1 MLLVVLGVV
10 PRDAAGLSGDEAEME
25 NQRARCECDGRAKH
39 HARSL
44 NVRTSMR
51 KQFVLAAALLMIS
64 ATLLLAHDLFLKL
77 DSYFVPPNTAVRVAV
92 LNGTFSTSEGAV
104 TADRLLDLSVVG
116 PTQRRAIPRASWK
129 PAGDTTWLSV
139 QTGAPG
145 TYVIG
150 ASLSPRQIA
159 LSGEDFNSYLKEDG
173 IPDVLDARTR
183 NGELG
188 RAVRERYQKHVKA
201 MLQVG
206 DLRSNAFEFVLGYP
220 AEIVSVTNPYF
231 LTVGDTLAVRCLV
244 DGKPVAQ
251 QLVIAGG
258 ARDTTAIPE
267 IRARTQED
275 GVARFVIRSPGKWY
289 VKFIHMVPVSGD
301 SVNYDS
307 KWATLTFQVR

>member
-1 MLLVVLGVV
+1 
-10 PRDAAGLSGDEAEME
+10 
-25 NQRARCECDGRAKH
+25 
-39 HARSL
+39 
-44 NVRTSMR
+44 
-51 KQFVLAAALLMIS
+51 MIS

-77 DSYFVPPNTAVRVAV
+77 DSYYVPPNTAVRVAV

-139 QTGAPG
+139 QTAAPG

-159 LSGEDFNSYLKEDG
+159 LSGEDFNSYLREDG
-173 IPDVLDARTR
+173 IPDVLNARTL

-201 MLQVG
+201 ILQVG
-206 DLRSNAFEFVLGYP
+206 NDHSDAFGVVLGYP
-220 AEIVSVTNPYF
+220 AEIVPLSNPYG
-231 LTVGDTLAVRCLV
+231 TRIGDTLAVRALV
-244 DGKPVAQ
+244 DGRPVVN

-258 ARDTTAIPE
+258 ESDGRAMVET
-267 IRARTQED
+267 RARSDTS
-275 GVARFVIRSPGKWY
+275 GVARFALSGPGKWY

-301 SVNYDS
+301 SVTYDS